1 MKYYIIAG
9 EASGDLHASNLML
22 EIKTLDPK
30 AKFRFIGGDKMESV
44 DDAVSFMHYKNINII
59 GFTAI
64 FKNIIRLIKI
74 LVLAKKDIKKYN
86 PDILIL
92 VDFAGFNLK
101 IAKYAKNN
109 GIKVCYYILPKAW
122 AWKPKR
128 ALQIKKYTDI
138 ALSIL
143 PFEIN
148 FYKKYDV
155 KAIYVGN
162 PVNDAI
168 NNYNFSD
175 SFLDKFALNKSNII
189 AMLPGSRESE
199 IKAHMPILNSLASR
213 FPSYH
218 FIIAANKSSSKIF
231 SKYKKLSSNVK
242 IVFDHTYDLLKN
254 AKVGIIKSGTSSLEA
269 SLLKLP
275 HMVIYKLNWLNYLVA
290 YLLVKIKYVSLINL
304 ILNKEVVK
312 EYLQYNFNLNN
323 LSDQLNKLLN
333 NSSCIDELNRSFDN
347 LSLALGSERS
357 SGIAAKHIINLV
369 K

>member
-64 FKNIIRLIKI
+64 FKNILRLIKI

-92 VDFAGFNLK
+92 VEFAGFNLK

-218 FIIAANKSSSKIF
+218 FIIASNKSSSKIF
-231 SKYKKLSSNVK
+231 SKYKKLSSNVQ
-242 IVFDHTYDLLKN
+242 IVFVNTYDLLKN
-254 AKVGIIKSGTSSLEA
+254 AKVGI
-269 SLLKLP
+269 
-275 HMVIYKLNWLNYLVA
+275 
-290 YLLVKIKYVSLINL
+290 
-304 ILNKEVVK
+304 NK
-312 EYLQYNFNLNN
+312 
-323 LSDQLNKLLN
+323 
-333 NSSCIDELNRSFDN
+333 
-347 LSLALGSERS
+347 
-357 SGIAAKHIINLV
+357 
-369 K
+369 